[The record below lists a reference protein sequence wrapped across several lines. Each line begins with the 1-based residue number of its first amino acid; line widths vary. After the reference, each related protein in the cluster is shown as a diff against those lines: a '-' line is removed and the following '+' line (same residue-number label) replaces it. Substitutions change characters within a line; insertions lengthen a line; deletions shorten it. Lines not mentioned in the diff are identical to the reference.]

1 MQIKTKFLKKTS
13 YLCILNFIVL
23 KRFFTKVIK
32 HIKYLQKDMG
42 IKNKQKYV
50 SPEVK
55 YVEVIVEK
63 GFLISGIIINDR
75 IKQEKHVLDEVETW

>member
-1 MQIKTKFLKKTS
+1 
-13 YLCILNFIVL
+13 
-23 KRFFTKVIK
+23 
-32 HIKYLQKDMG
+32 MG